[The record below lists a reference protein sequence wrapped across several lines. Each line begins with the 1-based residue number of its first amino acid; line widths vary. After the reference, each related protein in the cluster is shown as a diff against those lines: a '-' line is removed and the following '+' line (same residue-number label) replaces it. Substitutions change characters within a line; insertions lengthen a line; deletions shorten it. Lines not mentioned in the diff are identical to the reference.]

1 MVLVAAAAA
10 AAAEKAL
17 DSMGEGVA
25 AVTGRVGMGAGRM
38 ETVAVVAMALGG

>member
-1 MVLVAAAAA
+1 MVVAAAAA
-10 AAAEKAL
+10 AAAVKVLA
-17 DSMGEGVA
+17 SMGEGVV